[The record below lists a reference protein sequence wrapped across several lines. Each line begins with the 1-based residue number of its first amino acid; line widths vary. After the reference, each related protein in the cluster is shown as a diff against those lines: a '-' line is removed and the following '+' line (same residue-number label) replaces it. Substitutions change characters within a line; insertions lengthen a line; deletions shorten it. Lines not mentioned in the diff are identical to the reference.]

1 MFHRQVISDTAFSH
15 LKEVFMDAFDDNDD
29 DRIEMA
35 EMAAI
40 LPTDENFFLLFR
52 HNNPLE
58 SSVEFMRVWRAY
70 DKDCSGYIEADE
82 LKVTTVTAATLTSVD
97 ARTETAASALQL
109 LLFARSFMTCSY
121 NLFIKL

>member
-1 MFHRQVISDTAFSH
+1 MISDTAFSH

-82 LKVTTVTAATLTSVD
+82 LKVTTVTMMTLVTSVD
-97 ARTETAASALQL
+97 SRTLTTASPLQL
-109 LLFARSFMTCSY
+109 LFLLSFMTC
-121 NLFIKL
+121 

>member
-1 MFHRQVISDTAFSH
+1 
-15 LKEVFMDAFDDNDD
+15 MDAFDENEDN
-29 DRIEMA
+29 RIEIS

-82 LKVTTVTAATLTSVD
+82 LKVTTVTSVA

-109 LLFARSFMTCSY
+109 LLFARSFITC
-121 NLFIKL
+121 

>member
-1 MFHRQVISDTAFSH
+1 MISDTAFSH

-82 LKVTTVTAATLTSVD
+82 LKVTTATMMTSMPPFNMHAHIWFKGD
-97 ARTETAASALQL
+97 W
-109 LLFARSFMTCSY
+109 
-121 NLFIKL
+121 KLKAID

>member
-1 MFHRQVISDTAFSH
+1 
-15 LKEVFMDAFDDNDD
+15 MDAFDDNDD

-82 LKVTTVTAATLTSVD
+82 LKVTTATMMTSMTSLD
-97 ARTETAASALQL
+97 ARTQTTANPLRL
-109 LLFARSFMTCSY
+109 LLFLLSFVTCSY
-121 NLFIKL
+121 NLLIKL

>member
-1 MFHRQVISDTAFSH
+1 MISDTAFSH

-82 LKVTTVTAATLTSVD
+82 LKVTTATMMTSMTSLD
-97 ARTETAASALQL
+97 ARTQTTANPLRL
-109 LLFARSFMTCSY
+109 LLFLLSFVTCSY
-121 NLFIKL
+121 NLLIKL